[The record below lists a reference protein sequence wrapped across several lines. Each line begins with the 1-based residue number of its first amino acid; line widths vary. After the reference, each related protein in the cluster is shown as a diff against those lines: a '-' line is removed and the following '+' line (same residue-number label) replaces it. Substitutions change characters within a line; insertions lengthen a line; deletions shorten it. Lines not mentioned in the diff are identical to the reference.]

1 MKTSSVFFFGAA
13 LIVGFIARTARA
25 DEATITLQSLLRE
38 LINYDQVARWPEP
51 AYTCKQASSYDRA
64 SKTPDDPKTWFANG
78 DQNQFIREEKVGGHV
93 EKVMMDADGP
103 GAIVRFW
110 ITCGDEKEGKIRIYF
125 DGADTPTVIVPS
137 FDFTNNDAIPAGKP
151 LLTSHPGATPKGRGG
166 NTLFLPIPYA
176 KHCKVTWEEGETKR
190 GFSRYYQIN
199 YRTYPPGTKV
209 ETYSPAVMQAAK
221 DIVAE
226 VNRALANPPS
236 PQRPLDHMDTKDLQ
250 RIAPRTHS
258 EVIELDIA
266 RSAIRELRV
275 WVDPSST
282 EQALR
287 SLALEV
293 SFDDEECVWCP
304 VSDFF
309 GSGVGL
315 NALDGWYRTVKK
327 DGAMVCRWV
336 MPFQKRAHL
345 MLTNLGTETV
355 RARLGYTTGP
365 WNWDN
370 RSMHFHA
377 NWRQQYPIG
386 TRPFSDWNYISVN
399 GQGVYVGDN
408 LCVMQPSTAWWG
420 EGDEKVWVDDD
431 SFPSHFGTGSEDY
444 YCYSWG
450 DTRLFQTPFANQTRC
465 DGPGSKGQ
473 TCLTRTRSLDA
484 IPFTKSLR
492 FDMEVWNWAANVNV
506 CYAATTYWY
515 GRTGAVS
522 NRGPEPKEAAR
533 PIPTVPPPQRI
544 AGAIECETMKIVAK
558 SPNTPAEPQTGA
570 LSEGEWSNGAQL
582 WVRGNKPGDFVELA
596 IPAPDAGA
604 KKLTLYATKSWDY
617 GILRFSVNGQRAGK
631 DFDSYS
637 PSVILSGPIPLGTF
651 EPKDGRFLLRVEVV
665 GGNPESKNSKS
676 YFGLDAVSLGAP

>member
-1 MKTSSVFFFGAA
+1 MTKKVSLVFFCVPLFTS
-13 LIVGFIARTARA
+13 LLPHTTRA
-25 DEATITLQSLLRE
+25 EEATITLQSLLRE
-38 LINYDQVARWPEP
+38 LIDYDHVARWPDP
-51 AYTCKQASSYDRA
+51 PFTCTQASSYDRA
-64 SKTPDDPKTWFANG
+64 SKTPADPNGWFANG

-125 DGADTPTVIVPS
+125 DGADKPTIVVPS

-151 LLTSHPGATPKGRGG
+151 LLTSHPGASPKGRGG

-190 GFSRYYQIN
+190 AYSRYYQIN
-199 YRTYPPGTKV
+199 YRTYPAGTKV
-209 ETYSPAVMQAAK
+209 ETYSPAAMEAAK
-221 DIVAE
+221 DLVEEINE
-226 VNRALANPPS
+226 RLAHPPS
-236 PQRPLDHMDTKDLQ
+236 
-250 RIAPRTHS
+250 
-258 EVIELDIA
+258 VA
-266 RSAIRELRV
+266 RSARGPHEHVVQPGSDWTVVLPGPGAVRALNFMA
-275 WVDPSST
+275 DT
-282 EQALR
+282 TDAQALR
-287 SLALEV
+287 SLVLQAK
-293 SFDDEECVWCP
+293 FDDEETIWCP
-304 VSDFF
+304 VTEFF
-309 GSGVGL
+309 GSGIGVNDL
-315 NALDGWYRTVKK
+315 HSWYRTVTK
-327 DGAMVCRWV
+327 DNVMTCRWV
-336 MPFQKRAHL
+336 MPYKESANL
-345 MLTNLGTETV
+345 SLKNLG
-355 RARLGYTTGP
+355 RAPVKVTLDVMTRP
-365 WNWDN
+365 WKWDD

-377 NWRQQYPIG
+377 NWRQQYPIA
-386 TRPFSDWNYISVN
+386 TRPFIDWNYVSVN

-408 LCVMQPSTAWWG
+408 LCVMQPATAWWG
-420 EGDEKVWVDDD
+420 EGDEKVWVDDE

-484 IPFTKSLR
+484 IPFTKSLK

-515 GRTGAVS
+515 GRPGATS

-533 PIPTVPPPQRI
+533 ALPTVPPPYHM

-558 SPNTPAEPQTGA
+558 SPNTPAEPQSGA
-570 LSEGEWSNGAQL
+570 LAEGEWSNDAQL
-582 WVRGNKPGDFVELA
+582 WIRGNKPGDFVELA
-596 IPAPDAGA
+596 IPAQGAGA
-604 KKLTLYATKSWDY
+604 KRLTLYATKSWDY

-637 PSVILSGPIPLGTF
+637 PKVVLSGPIDLGTF
-651 EPKDGRFLLRVEVV
+651 EPKDGKFILRVEVV
-665 GGNPESKNSKS
+665 GGNPESKNSRS
-676 YFGLDAVSLGAP
+676 YFGLDALTLGAP